1 MYGLVANVISDRV
14 LRTGAKVWI
23 HYCNGDAA
31 CPIVAGM
38 SKGGRMVQKY
48 THYKRLT
55 NFRAAWVPEH
65 MRDRVAWRWET
76 KAEAAELAAKLAE
89 MWAGIRQYSRD
100 GKTLVRDGEPESAA
114 FERARQGSNA

>member
-1 MYGLVANVISDRV
+1 MFGLVANVISDRV

-31 CPIVAGM
+31 CPVVSGLC
-38 SKGGRMVQKY
+38 KGGYIVRKY

-55 NFRAAWVPEH
+55 NFRAAWIPEH
-65 MRDRVAWRWET
+65 VRERVAWQWED
-76 KAEAAELAAKLAE
+76 KSKAAELAAKLTT

-100 GKTLVRDGEPESAA
+100 GKTLVRAGEPESVA
-114 FERARQGSNA
+114 FKRAHQQ